1 MNQSRLPQSLA
12 AIVRQVV
19 ALAHPQRILLFG
31 SAARG
36 EWRSDSDLDLL
47 IIVDDTQQ
55 PNSILDL
62 LNTRVRR
69 DAVPCDFLVTT
80 AGTLRR
86 QRRNPG
92 LVYGAILKESRVIY
106 AS

>member
-1 MNQSRLPQSLA
+1 MNQRRMQQALT

-31 SAARG
+31 SAAKAD
-36 EWRSDSDLDLL
+36 WRPDSDLDLL
-47 IIVDDTQQ
+47 IVVDDSQK
-55 PNSILDL
+55 PDSVLDL
-62 LNTRVRR
+62 LNIRVRR
-69 DAVPCDFLVTT
+69 NQVPCDFLVTT
-80 AGTLRR
+80 ASTLRR

-92 LVYGAILKESRVIY
+92 LVYGAILKESRCVY

>member
-1 MNQSRLPQSLA
+1 MTQRLLQHALS
-12 AIVRQVV
+12 AIVRQIV

-31 SAARG
+31 SAAKG
-36 EWRSDSDLDLL
+36 PWRPDSDLDLL
-47 IIVDDTQQ
+47 IVVDDSQQ
-55 PNSILDL
+55 PDSVLDL

-69 DAVPCDFLVTT
+69 KTVPCDFLVAT
-80 AGTLRR
+80 ANTLRR

-92 LVYGAILKESRVIY
+92 LVYRAILKEGRVVY

>member
-1 MNQSRLPQSLA
+1 MNQSYQQQSLT

-19 ALAHPQRILLFG
+19 ALAHPRRILLFG

-36 EWRSDSDLDLL
+36 EWRTDSDLDFL
-47 IIVDDTQQ
+47 VVVNDTQQ
-55 PNSILDL
+55 ASAVLDL

-69 DAVPCDFLVTT
+69 DQVPCDFLVTT
-80 AGTLRR
+80 ASTLRR

-92 LVYGAILKESRVIY
+92 LIYGAILKESRVVY
-106 AS
+106 AH